1 MLEDTKIGGPQTRFP
16 LTRLSAILAVQS
28 GNANERERGLD
39 VIIQAYW
46 KPVYKYVRI
55 KWKKSNEDAKDLTQG
70 FFTKAIDKDYFKS
83 FDPKIAR
90 FRTFLRTCL
99 DGFVANEE
107 KAARRIKRGGD
118 LQIQSLE
125 FVAAEKELQ
134 FAAESQNERLDEYF
148 DKEWERSLFSLSLAA
163 LKEALMAS
171 DKAVYYEIFV
181 LYDLRESTHSGKMT
195 YEDLARQF
203 DLPVTKV
210 TNFLAYSRREFRRIL
225 LDKLREITATE
236 EEFRNE
242 ARAVLGIDP

>member
-1 MLEDTKIGGPQTRFP
+1 MLEDTKIGGPQSRFP
-16 LTRLSAILAVQS
+16 PTRLSAILAVQS

-118 LQIQSLE
+118 LQIQSLD
-125 FVAAEKELQ
+125 FIAAEKELQ
-134 FAAESQNERLDEYF
+134 FSALSQNERLDEYF

-163 LKEALMAS
+163 LEEELTAT
-171 DKAVYYEIFV
+171 DKAVYYEIFA

-195 YEDLARQF
+195 YEELAKQYTRC
-203 DLPVTKV
+203 
-210 TNFLAYSRREFRRIL
+210 
-225 LDKLREITATE
+225 
-236 EEFRNE
+236 
-242 ARAVLGIDP
+242 